1 MWSKEGEYV
10 LKKKEK
16 GKQWNFVPMHLF
28 PASERGRVCKS
39 FALCGWFKCPLFVLW
54 RCPQFRGY
62 VFFKK
67 THEYFAGTKWTV
79 RDREVSVS
87 VWEVRL
93 YLLKLFFG
101 LSRKVSLEGLRYN
114 PNNGREKKA
123 TLSQNDGL
131 LLFITCKRFRWLAK
145 LERKLRS
152 KTTSKYGCRRCNQ
165 SCTCTP
171 FSKRVRYL
179 HVPHHVPSLCKV
191 LETSRWTDE
200 VHWIFLGPEMRK

>member
-1 MWSKEGEYV
+1 MCW
-10 LKKKEK
+10 KKKRKVSSEILCLCTYFPRQREV
-16 GKQWNFVPMHLF
+16 GFVNLLLSAAGSSVHYLYCEGVRSLEVTYF
-28 PASERGRVCKS
+28 
-39 FALCGWFKCPLFVLW
+39 
-54 RCPQFRGY
+54 
-62 VFFKK
+62 FFKK

-152 KTTSKYGCRRCNQ
+152 KTTSKYG
-165 SCTCTP
+165 
-171 FSKRVRYL
+171 
-179 HVPHHVPSLCKV
+179 
-191 LETSRWTDE
+191 
-200 VHWIFLGPEMRK
+200 